1 MLVLQIG
8 AFVEF
13 ICATIGPF
21 SDSFIVWRFM
31 MIKASA
37 KFTVFL
43 FVVLIVAQWVF
54 RSRIDWLEAISISI
68 LGFLFHYLFEW
79 IERKEIY

>member
-1 MLVLQIG
+1 
-8 AFVEF
+8 
-13 ICATIGPF
+13 
-21 SDSFIVWRFM
+21 

-43 FVVLIVAQWVF
+43 FVVLIVAQWIF
-54 RSRIDWLEAISISI
+54 RSRMDWLEVISISI

-79 IERKEIY
+79 IDRKEIY